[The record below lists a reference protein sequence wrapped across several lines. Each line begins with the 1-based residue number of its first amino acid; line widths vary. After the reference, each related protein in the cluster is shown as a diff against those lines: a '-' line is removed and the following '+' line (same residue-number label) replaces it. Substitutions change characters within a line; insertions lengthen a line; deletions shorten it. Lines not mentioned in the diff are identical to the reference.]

1 MTKYTIELDEEE
13 IEIVKRIF
21 TDFNHQQSLHVVE
34 RLALALHESEVAQD
48 LERLLALP
56 FWPRVLKGI
65 LDQILNPKYD

>member
-34 RLALALHESEVAQD
+34 HLAIADVLDWDAS
-48 LERLLALP
+48 
-56 FWPRVLKGI
+56 PRAAEFGPLLKGI

>member
-34 RLALALHESEVAQD
+34 HLAIYNQWAVQRHLDLAQD
-48 LERLLALP
+48 PLFGPL
-56 FWPRVLKGI
+56 LKGI

>member
-21 TDFNHQQSLHVVE
+21 TDFNHQQFLVV
-34 RLALALHESEVAQD
+34 RS
-48 LERLLALP
+48 
-56 FWPRVLKGI
+56 FWHPRVAAILKGI